1 MPLLNSLSNFAMEG
15 RVLGRGT
22 GGTMKHRLENLA
34 AANNLARIGSPPK
47 KKRRGR
53 KRLQTGRGRKQ
64 TSTKKRKCKT
74 AKRRKRS
81 RI

>member
-1 MPLLNSLSNFAMEG
+1 MEG

-34 AANNLARIGSPPK
+34 AANNLARIGSPHSK

-53 KRLQTGRGRKQ
+53 KRLQTGRGRQGASK
-64 TSTKKRKCKT
+64 KKRKCKT
-74 AKRRKRS
+74 AKRRKRG